1 MEIGLCS
8 APSTHAPSHS
18 SCTGHTRAQV
28 APNKFE
34 SRMVRAEPRR
44 FPVEI
49 FLMNFGISMCVGQAC
64 VQGASKHIKHRA
76 ASTAASLAVS
86 GGKSSSSPTEFPVT
100 RAGSCK
106 SSSAST
112 FASLLPT
119 QQLSSGNDFFQAQ
132 FRARVHSNKFLSC
145 ESPFRM
151 FEKSG
156 RREQRRSS
164 TASESQYYET

>member
-44 FPVEI
+44 IPVEI

-156 RREQRRSS
+156 RRELRRAS
-164 TASESQYYET
+164 TASESQDYET